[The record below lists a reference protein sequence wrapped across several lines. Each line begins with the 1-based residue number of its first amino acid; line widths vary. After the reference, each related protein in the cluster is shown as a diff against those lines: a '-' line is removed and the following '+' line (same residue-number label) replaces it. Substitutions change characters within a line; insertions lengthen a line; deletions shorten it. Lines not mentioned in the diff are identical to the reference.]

1 VTLAAGEAIAD
12 HCRAGDIVL
21 VQDDADWWTHFVGED
36 GAVDSYDQPFPSY
49 NKALWTAKAAAE
61 FSGE

>member
-1 VTLAAGEAIAD
+1 VTLAAGESIAD
-12 HCRAGDIVL
+12 HCSPGDIAL

-36 GAVDSYDQPFPSY
+36 GAVDSYDEPFPSY